1 MTRDAPNRH
10 EKGDK
15 RYKEMVARDQ
25 KISKDLPF
33 QFVKQ
38 PKTTQ
43 ARREIFY
50 ICCGCQKI
58 GLVNRN
64 TIGTTCS
71 SCRVYNRIE
80 DVPNFASEEAL
91 ELHLQSLPNEEFL
104 SDD

>member
-1 MTRDAPNRH
+1 MAREAPNRH

-33 QFVKQ
+33 QFIKT
-38 PKTTQ
+38 PKSSQ

-50 ICCGCQKI
+50 ICAGCQKI
-58 GLVNRN
+58 GLVNKN
-64 TIGTTCS
+64 TVGVTCS
-71 SCRVYNRIE
+71 GCKLYNRVE

-91 ELHLQSLPNEEFL
+91 EEYLQSLANEEF
-104 SDD
+104 STDG